1 MFERMGRVQGHEE
14 QDSPE
19 QYWTHISG
27 SDLLASLLPG
37 IVTMLCKIITEPN
50 KVRLYMA
57 VERRLRRIRYVFLLS
72 AV

>member
-1 MFERMGRVQGHEE
+1 MTKWLIIKANTTFPCVQIMFDKMSRIEGSEYKEE
-14 QDSPE
+14 TE

-50 KVRLYMA
+50 KVN
-57 VERRLRRIRYVFLLS
+57 V
-72 AV
+72 

>member
-1 MFERMGRVQGHEE
+1 MFDFMSRIEGSEIKEE
-14 QDSPE
+14 TE

-50 KVRLYMA
+50 KVIKYSEPLIYRA
-57 VERRLRRIRYVFLLS
+57 FGGERKIEN
-72 AV
+72 